1 VPAGIASRLAPLIEY
16 KEKNMRKLLTAV
28 AFVSLCAFT
37 AQAQSTGGEIA
48 RIYLNTP
55 KAGGAKAFEA
65 GRKKHMEWHRSQNDA
80 WSWLTWQILTG
91 ERADAYYTGTFGHA
105 WKEFDGRDA
114 FEAADDA
121 DAAVNLDPFTSSSV
135 PMIYRYLSKASRPTG
150 SAEPSPFSQLTF
162 YYVKLEGVPE
172 FSRAIEKVKD
182 ALDKANWPVHA
193 EWYGLVSGGEGP
205 LYVVSVERSSWAE
218 FAPTEKTLDM
228 VVAEA
233 TSVAESNALFDAI
246 RKNTTK
252 VYTEILRYRPDLSY
266 VAKSK

>member
-1 VPAGIASRLAPLIEY
+1 MKKVL
-16 KEKNMRKLLTAV
+16 MAV
-28 AFVSLCAFT
+28 AVASLCAFT
-37 AQAQSTGGEIA
+37 VQAQQAGGEIA

-55 KAGGAKAFEA
+55 KPGGAKAYEA
-65 GRKKHMEWHRSQNDA
+65 GRKKHMEWHRKQNDA
-80 WSWLTWQILTG
+80 WSWLTWQIVTG
-91 ERADAYYTGTFGHA
+91 ERADAYYVGSFGHN

-121 DAAVNLDPFTSSSV
+121 DIAINVEPFSTSSG
-135 PMIYRYLSKASRPTG
+135 PTIYRYLTKASRPTG
-150 SAEPSPFSQLTF
+150 SAEPTQFSQLTF
-162 YYVKLEGVPE
+162 YYVKLEGAPE
-172 FSRAIEKVKD
+172 FSRAIERVKD
-182 ALDKANWPVHA
+182 VLDKANWPVHA

-205 LYVVSVERSSWAE
+205 LFIVSVERSSWAD

-252 VYTEILRYRPDLSY
+252 IYTEVLRYRPDLSY
-266 VAKSK
+266 VAKTK